1 MQRNVYIEGEMGE
14 LFGSHM
20 VVNAPRVSDA
30 LKLLD
35 ANNDGLKKYLIDCHE
50 KGVQFAVEVA
60 GEELEYTEE
69 LLLPLGEGD
78 IIITPVPE
86 GGGSG
91 FKKLLMGIVIL
102 IATYLTFGKALGVML
117 GGGGMSLGAFAGMV
131 GFSVGMSLAMAGL
144 GEMMAQDPSTDSDQ
158 EQSYLFNGNE
168 QNVIEGDPVPVLY
181 GHLRIPGQP
190 VNFELSNFKASGSK
204 HNPFQMGRRG
214 DVQREQDIEDALDAL
229 PFSF

>member
-20 VVNAPRVSDA
+20 FVNAPRVSDA
-30 LKLLD
+30 LRLID
-35 ANNDGLKKYLIDCHE
+35 ANNDGFKKYLIDCHE

-69 LLLPLGEGD
+69 LLLPLQQGD

-86 GGGSG
+86 GSGSG
-91 FKKLLMGIVIL
+91 FKKLLTGIAIL
-102 IATYLTFGKALGVML
+102 VGTYFLFGEAIALMMAGE
-117 GGGGMSLGAFAGMV
+117 GMTLGAFAGMV

-168 QNVIEGDPVPVLY
+168 QNIIEGDPVPVLY
-181 GHLRIPGQP
+181 GHLRVPGQP
-190 VNFELSNFKASGSK
+190 INFELSNFKASGSK

>member
-1 MQRNVYIEGEMGE
+1 M
-14 LFGSHM
+14 LFGS
-20 VVNAPRVSDA
+20 A
-30 LKLLD
+30 
-35 ANNDGLKKYLIDCHE
+35 I
-50 KGVQFAVEVA
+50 A
-60 GEELEYTEE
+60 GMMAS
-69 LLLPLGEGD
+69 GE
-78 IIITPVPE
+78 
-86 GGGSG
+86 
-91 FKKLLMGIVIL
+91 
-102 IATYLTFGKALGVML
+102 
-117 GGGGMSLGAFAGMV
+117 MSLAAFAGMV

-144 GEMMAQDPSTDSDQ
+144 SEMMAQDPSTDSDQ

-168 QNVIEGDPVPVLY
+168 QNIIEGAPVPVLY